1 MLHLNRIF
9 PDVMNRFIVVVL
21 FFFCF
26 QASAQNLRPNR
37 QLMPND
43 SDLAIQYYQDGDYE
57 KAAVLFEKIFASPN
71 NEGYFDIY
79 FNTLLKLKK
88 YDVAEK
94 IVKKQIK
101 QSSQTEIYEIALGK
115 LYQEKG
121 DVNAASKIFNGIIN
135 KLSGDEFK
143 IRMLANNFYRFENY
157 DYAIQTFKQGR
168 KIINNDKAFAF
179 ELLNIYRFKK
189 DKPMLMQEYLDIL
202 PSTPQLLP
210 QAEAVL
216 SMIFEDKTD
225 YQTFQAGILKKIQK
239 EPDAEVYIQL
249 LTWNYIQQQEYDM
262 ALRQLI
268 AFDKRTK
275 ADGGTLFN
283 AIYTFVD
290 NGAYETAIKAYEY
303 LLTKGK
309 ENQYYLQSKIEMLN
323 TKYNIQTKGKYNI
336 ADLDLL
342 AKDYQ
347 VLIDEN
353 GKNKTTLFAIKKWA
367 TLQAYYLNQP
377 AKAETALEDAIKM
390 PGVNTL
396 EIGQLKLDL
405 GDIYIL
411 TNQPWEAF
419 LVYEQVSKQFEGQP
433 VGNEARFRSAKLSFY
448 QGNFEYSN
456 GQCQVLKAA
465 TSQLIANDALNLS
478 LLISD
483 NTQSSSDSSALKMYA
498 DAEMLLFRNL
508 PAQSVKK
515 LDSIAIAYPQ
525 NSLAD
530 AIMMSKAKIFI
541 KSDDYQKATEIL
553 KNITIEFKDGIWT
566 DDALF
571 TLADLYEKKLNDIAQ
586 AKIYFQQL
594 ITDYPGS
601 MFSAEARKRFRNLR
615 GDGI

>member
-1 MLHLNRIF
+1 
-9 PDVMNRFIVVVL
+9 MNRL
-21 FFFCF
+21 FFIIFLLLSLG
-26 QASAQNLRPNR
+26 ANAQIFRPN
-37 QLMPND
+37 QQIAPD
-43 SDLAIQYYQDGDYE
+43 ESSLAIQYYQDGDYE
-57 KAAVLFEKIFASPN
+57 KAVVLLEKLYAIPN
-71 NEGYFDIY
+71 NEAYFDIY
-79 FNTLLKLKK
+79 FNTLLKLKR

-94 IVKKQIK
+94 VVKREIK
-101 QSSQTEIYEIALGK
+101 KNPQNDIYPIALGK

-121 DVNAASKIFNGIIN
+121 DTQNSNKIFSEVIS
-135 KLSGDEFK
+135 KLPKDEFK
-143 IRMLANNFYRFENY
+143 IRNLANSFYRFENY
-157 DYAIQTFKQGR
+157 EFAVQTFKQGR
-168 KIINNDKAFAF
+168 KLLGNDQLFAF

-189 DKPMLMQEYLDIL
+189 DKPMLMQEYLDAL
-202 PSTPQLLP
+202 GTMPQLLP

-216 SMIFEDKTD
+216 ASIFEDKND
-225 YQTFQAGILKKIQK
+225 YQTFQAAILRKVQK
-239 EPDAEVYIQL
+239 EPDAEIYIQL
-249 LTWNYIQQQEYDM
+249 LTWNYIQQQEFDM

-268 AFDKRTK
+268 AYDKRTK

-290 NGAYETAIKAYEY
+290 NGAYETAIKAYDY

-309 ENQYYLQSKIEMLN
+309 DNQYYLPSKIEMLN
-323 TKYNIQTKGKYNI
+323 TKYNLRTNGKYTV

-347 VLIDEN
+347 ALLSEN
-353 GKNKTTLFAIKKWA
+353 GKNRNTLFAIKKLA
-367 TLQAYYLNQP
+367 NLQAYYLNQP
-377 AKAETALEDAIKM
+377 GSAEKELEEAIKM
-390 PGVNTL
+390 PGISDQDL
-396 EIGQLKLDL
+396 GQLKLDL

-448 QGNFEYSN
+448 QGNFDYSN
-456 GQCQVLKAA
+456 GQCLVLKAA

-478 LLISD
+478 LLIND
-483 NTQSSSDSSALKMYA
+483 NIQTPADSNALKMYA

-508 PAQSVKK
+508 PERAVKK
-515 LDSIAIAYPQ
+515 MDSIAIAFPQ
-525 NSLAD
+525 NSLTD

-541 KSDDYQKATEIL
+541 KANDFQKAADIL
-553 KNITIEFKDGIWT
+553 KKVTEDFKDGIWT

-571 TLADLYEKKLNDIAQ
+571 TLGDLYEKKLNDIAQ
-586 AKIYFQQL
+586 AKIYFQKL

-615 GDGI
+615 GDGV

>member
-1 MLHLNRIF
+1 
-9 PDVMNRFIVVVL
+9 MNRL
-21 FFFCF
+21 FFAILLFVCTGVN
-26 QASAQNLRPNR
+26 AQIFRPN
-37 QLMPND
+37 QQVATD
-43 SDLAIQYYQDGDYE
+43 ESALAVQYYQDGDYE
-57 KAAVLFEKIFASPN
+57 KAIVLLEKLFAKPN
-71 NEGYFDIY
+71 NEGYFDLY
-79 FNTLLKLKK
+79 FNSLIKLKK
-88 YDVAEK
+88 YDIAEK
-94 IVKKQIK
+94 IVKKEIK
-101 QSSQTEIYEIALGK
+101 QNPQNDIYPIALGK
-115 LYQEKG
+115 LHQEKG
-121 DVNAASKIFNGIIN
+121 DVQNANKIFSDVIN
-135 KLSGDEFK
+135 KLPKDEFK
-143 IRMLANNFYRFENY
+143 IRMLANSFYRFENY
-157 DYAIQTFKQGR
+157 DFAIQTFKQGR
-168 KIINNDKAFAF
+168 KLLDNNQAFAF

-189 DKPMLMQEYLDIL
+189 DKPMLMQEYLDVL
-202 PSTPQLLP
+202 GAMPQLLN

-216 SMIFEDKTD
+216 STIFEDKTD
-225 YQTFQAGILKKIQK
+225 YQTFQTGILKKIQK
-239 EPDAEVYIQL
+239 EPDAEIYIQL

-303 LLTKGK
+303 LQTKGK
-309 ENQYYLQSKIEMLN
+309 ENQYYLPSKIELLN
-323 TKYNIQTKGKYNI
+323 TKYNLQTAGKYNV
-336 ADLDLL
+336 ANLDLL

-353 GKNKTTLFAIKKWA
+353 GKNKNTLFAIKRLA
-367 TLQAYYLNQP
+367 ILEAYYLNQ
-377 AKAETALEDAIKM
+377 ASKAEKRLEEALQI
-390 PGVNTL
+390 PGINSSDV
-396 EIGQLKLDL
+396 GQLKLDL

-433 VGNEARFRSAKLSFY
+433 IGNEARFRSAKLSFY

-456 GQCQVLKAA
+456 SQCLVLKAA

-478 LLISD
+478 LLITD
-483 NTQSSSDSSALKMYA
+483 NIQIPADSNALKMYA

-508 PAQSVKK
+508 PVQAVKK

-525 NSLAD
+525 NSLDD
-530 AIMMSKAKIFI
+530 AVMMSKARVFI
-541 KSDDYQKATEIL
+541 KSSEFQQAADIL
-553 KNITIEFKDGIWT
+553 KKVTEDFKDGIWT

-571 TLADLYEKKLNDIAQ
+571 TLADLYEKKLNDIVQ
-586 AKIYFQQL
+586 AKIYFQKL

-615 GDGI
+615 GDGV

>member
-1 MLHLNRIF
+1 
-9 PDVMNRFIVVVL
+9 MNRLLFIIFL
-21 FFFCF
+21 LLTLG
-26 QASAQNLRPNR
+26 ADAQIFRPN
-37 QLMPND
+37 QQVAPD
-43 SDLAIQYYQDGDYE
+43 ESTLAIQYYQDGDYE
-57 KAAVLFEKIFASPN
+57 KAVVLLEKLYAIPN
-71 NEGYFDIY
+71 NEAYFDIY
-79 FNTLLKLKK
+79 FNTLVKLKR

-94 IVKKQIK
+94 LVKKEIK
-101 QSSQTEIYEIALGK
+101 KNPQGDLYPIALGK

-121 DVNAASKIFNGIIN
+121 DVQAANKIFTDVIS
-135 KLSGDEFK
+135 KLPKDEFK
-143 IRMLANNFYRFENY
+143 IRNLANSFYRFENY
-157 DYAIQTFKQGR
+157 EFAVQTFKQGR
-168 KIINNDKAFAF
+168 KLLGNDQMFAF

-189 DKPMLMQEYLDIL
+189 DKPMLMQEYLDAMG
-202 PSTPQLLP
+202 TMPQLLP

-216 SMIFEDKTD
+216 TSIFEDKND
-225 YQTFQAGILKKIQK
+225 YQTFQAAILKKIQK
-239 EPDAEVYIQL
+239 EPDAEIYIQL
-249 LTWNYIQQQEYDM
+249 LTWNYIQQQEFDM

-290 NGAYETAIKAYEY
+290 NGAYETAIKAYDY

-309 ENQYYLQSKIEMLN
+309 DNQYYLPSKIEMLN
-323 TKYNIQTKGKYNI
+323 TKYNLRTNGKYAV

-347 VLIDEN
+347 ALLEEN
-353 GKNKTTLFAIKKWA
+353 GKNRNTLFAIKKLA
-367 TLQAYYLNQP
+367 NLQAYYLNQP
-377 AKAETALEDAIKM
+377 GSAEKELEEAIKM
-390 PGVNTL
+390 PGVNDQ
-396 EIGQLKLDL
+396 EIGQMKLDL

-456 GQCQVLKAA
+456 GQCLVLKAA

-478 LLISD
+478 LLIND
-483 NTQSSSDSSALKMYA
+483 NIQTPADSNALKMYA

-508 PAQSVKK
+508 PERAVKK
-515 LDSIAIAYPQ
+515 MDSIAIAFPQ

-530 AIMMSKAKIFI
+530 AIMMSKARIFI
-541 KSDDYQKATEIL
+541 KANDFQKAADIL
-553 KNITIEFKDGIWT
+553 KKVTEDFKDGIWT

-571 TLADLYEKKLNDIAQ
+571 TLGDLYEKKLNDIAQ
-586 AKIYFQQL
+586 AKIYFQRL

-601 MFSAEARKRFRNLR
+601 MFSGEARKRFRNLR
-615 GDGI
+615 GDGV

>member
-1 MLHLNRIF
+1 
-9 PDVMNRFIVVVL
+9 MNRLLFIIFL
-21 FFFCF
+21 LLTFG
-26 QASAQNLRPNR
+26 ADAQIFRPN
-37 QLMPND
+37 QQVAPD
-43 SDLAIQYYQDGDYE
+43 ESTLAIQYYQDGDYE
-57 KAAVLFEKIFASPN
+57 KAVVLLEKLYSIPD
-71 NEGYFDIY
+71 NEAYFDIY
-79 FNTLLKLKK
+79 FNTLVKLKR

-94 IVKKQIK
+94 LVKKEIRK
-101 QSSQTEIYEIALGK
+101 SPQSDLYPIALGK

-121 DVNAASKIFNGIIN
+121 DVQAAN
-135 KLSGDEFK
+135 KMFTEVIGKLPKDEFK
-143 IRMLANNFYRFENY
+143 IRNLANSFYRFENY
-157 DYAIQTFKQGR
+157 DFAVQTFKQGR
-168 KIINNDKAFAF
+168 KLLGNDQLFAF

-189 DKPMLMQEYLDIL
+189 DKPMLMQEYLDAMG
-202 PSTPQLLP
+202 TMPQLLP

-216 SMIFEDKTD
+216 ASIFEDKND
-225 YQTFQAGILKKIQK
+225 YQTFQAAILKKIQK
-239 EPDAEVYIQL
+239 EPDAEIYIQL
-249 LTWNYIQQQEYDM
+249 LTWNYIQQQEFDM

-290 NGAYETAIKAYEY
+290 NGAYETAIKAYDY

-309 ENQYYLQSKIEMLN
+309 DNQYYLPSKIEMLN
-323 TKYNIQTKGKYNI
+323 TKYNLRTNGKYTI

-347 VLIDEN
+347 ALLEEN
-353 GKNKTTLFAIKKWA
+353 GKNRNTLFAIKKLA
-367 TLQAYYLNQP
+367 NLQAYYLNQP
-377 AKAETALEDAIKM
+377 SNAEKELEEAIKM
-390 PGVNTL
+390 PGINDQEL
-396 EIGQLKLDL
+396 GQLKLDL

-456 GQCQVLKAA
+456 GQCLVLKAA

-478 LLISD
+478 LLIND
-483 NTQSSSDSSALKMYA
+483 NIQTPADSNALKMYA

-508 PAQSVKK
+508 PERAVKK
-515 LDSIAIAYPQ
+515 MDSIAIAFPQ
-525 NSLAD
+525 NSLTD
-530 AIMMSKAKIFI
+530 AIMMSKARIFI
-541 KSDDYQKATEIL
+541 KANDIQKAADIL
-553 KNITIEFKDGIWT
+553 KKVTEDFKDGIWT

-571 TLADLYEKKLNDIAQ
+571 TLGDLYEKKLNDIAQ
-586 AKIYFQQL
+586 AKIYFQKL

-615 GDGI
+615 GDGV

>member
-1 MLHLNRIF
+1 
-9 PDVMNRFIVVVL
+9 MNRLLFIIFL
-21 FFFCF
+21 FL
-26 QASAQNLRPNR
+26 SLGVNAQIFRPN
-37 QLMPND
+37 QQIAPD
-43 SDLAIQYYQDGDYE
+43 ESSLAIQYYNDGDYE
-57 KAAVLFEKIFASPN
+57 KAVVLLEKLYAIPN
-71 NEGYFDIY
+71 NEAYFDIY
-79 FNTLLKLKK
+79 FNTLVKLKR

-94 IVKKQIK
+94 VVKREIK
-101 QSSQTEIYEIALGK
+101 KNPQGDVYPIALGK

-121 DVNAASKIFNGIIN
+121 DVQAANKIFTDVIN
-135 KLSGDEFK
+135 KLPKDEFK
-143 IRMLANNFYRFENY
+143 IRNLANSFYRFENY
-157 DYAIQTFKQGR
+157 EFAVQTFKQGR
-168 KIINNDKAFAF
+168 KLLGNDQLFVF

-189 DKPMLMQEYLDIL
+189 DKAMLMQEYLDAMG
-202 PSTPQLLP
+202 TMPQLLP

-216 SMIFEDKTD
+216 ASIFEDKND
-225 YQTFQAGILKKIQK
+225 YQTFQTAILKKIQK
-239 EPDAEVYIQL
+239 EPDAEIYIQL
-249 LTWNYIQQQEYDM
+249 LTWNYIQQQEFDM

-268 AFDKRTK
+268 AYDKRTK

-290 NGAYETAIKAYEY
+290 NGAYETAIKAYDY

-309 ENQYYLQSKIEMLN
+309 DNQYYLPSKIEMLN
-323 TKYNIQTKGKYNI
+323 TKYNLRTNGKYTV

-347 VLIDEN
+347 ALLDEN
-353 GKNKTTLFAIKKWA
+353 GKNRNTLFAIKKLA
-367 TLQAYYLNQP
+367 NLQAYYLNQP
-377 AKAETALEDAIKM
+377 SSAEKELEEAIKM
-390 PGVNTL
+390 PGINDQEL
-396 EIGQLKLDL
+396 GQLKLDL

-456 GQCQVLKAA
+456 GQCLVLKAA

-478 LLISD
+478 LLIND
-483 NTQSSSDSSALKMYA
+483 NIQTPADSNALKMYA

-508 PAQSVKK
+508 PERAVKK
-515 LDSIAIAYPQ
+515 MDSIAIAFPQ
-525 NSLAD
+525 NSLTD
-530 AIMMSKAKIFI
+530 AIMMSKARIFI
-541 KSDDYQKATEIL
+541 KANDFQKAADIL
-553 KNITIEFKDGIWT
+553 KKVTEDFKDGIWT

-571 TLADLYEKKLNDIAQ
+571 TLGDLYEKKLNDITQ
-586 AKIYFQQL
+586 AKIYFQKL

-615 GDGI
+615 GDGV

>member
-1 MLHLNRIF
+1 MKRIIFIIMLFFYCSANAQSLR
-9 PDVMNRFIVVVL
+9 MNRNI
-21 FFFCF
+21 
-26 QASAQNLRPNR
+26 APDESA
-37 QLMPND
+37 
-43 SDLAIQYYQDGDYE
+43 LAIQYYQEGDYE
-57 KAAVLFEKIFASPN
+57 KAAVLFEKLFSSPN
-71 NEGYFDIY
+71 NDGYFDIY
-79 FNTLLKLKK
+79 FSTLLKLKK

-101 QSSQTEIYEIALGK
+101 LSPQPEMYSIALGK

-121 DVNAASKIFNGIIN
+121 DAPAANKIFNEVIG
-135 KLSGDEFK
+135 KLPKDEFA
-143 IRMLANNFYRFENY
+143 IRMLANSFYRFENY

-168 KIINNDKAFAF
+168 KLMGDEKAFTF

-225 YQTFQAGILKKIQK
+225 YQTFQAGILKKIQRA
-239 EPDAEVYIQL
+239 PDTEIYIQL

-290 NGAYETAIKAYEY
+290 NGAYETAVKAYEY
-303 LLTKGK
+303 LITKGK
-309 ENQYYLQSKIEMLN
+309 ENQYYLPAKIEMLN
-323 TKYNIQTKGKYNI
+323 TKYSIQTKGKYNR

-347 VLIDEN
+347 VLLDES
-353 GKNKTTLFAIKKWA
+353 GKNKNTLFAIKKLA
-367 TLQAYYLNQP
+367 NLQAYYLNQAP
-377 AKAETALEDAIKM
+377 MAEKGLEEALEI
-390 PGVNTL
+390 PGINVAD
-396 EIGQLKLDL
+396 IGQLKLDL

-411 TNQPWEAF
+411 TKQPWEAF

-433 VGNEARFRSAKLSFY
+433 IGNEARYRSAKLSFY
-448 QGNFEYSN
+448 QGNFDYSN
-456 GQCQVLKAA
+456 GQCLILKTA

-478 LLISD
+478 LLITD
-483 NTQSSSDSSALKMYA
+483 NTQTPTDSSALKMYA
-498 DAEMLLFRNL
+498 DAEMLVFRNL
-508 PAQSVKK
+508 PDQAVKK
-515 LDSIAIAYPQ
+515 LDSISISYPQ

-530 AIMMSKAKIFI
+530 AIMMSKAKILI
-541 KSDDYQKATEIL
+541 KSEDFLNAAVIL
-553 KNITIEFKDGIWT
+553 KKMTDDFKDGIWT

-571 TLADLYEKKLNDIAQ
+571 TLADLYEKKLNDVAQ
-586 AKIYFQQL
+586 AKMYFQKL

-615 GDGI
+615 GDGV

>member
-1 MLHLNRIF
+1 MKRNIF
-9 PDVMNRFIVVVL
+9 IIIL
-21 FFFCF
+21 FFCIS
-26 QASAQNLRPNR
+26 ANAQNLRQNR
-37 QLMPND
+37 QIIPD
-43 SDLAIQYYQDGDYE
+43 ESSLAIQYYQEGDYE
-57 KAAVLFEKIFASPN
+57 KAAVIFEKLFQSPN

-101 QSSQTEIYEIALGK
+101 QSPQSEMYSIALGK

-121 DVNAASKIFNGIIN
+121 DASAANKIFTDVIA
-135 KLSGDEFK
+135 KMPKDEFK
-143 IRMLANNFYRFENY
+143 IRMLANSFYRFENY
-157 DYAIQTFKQGR
+157 EYAIQTFKQGR
-168 KIINNDKAFAF
+168 KLMNDEKAFAY

-202 PSTPQLLP
+202 PTNPQLLP

-216 SMIFEDKTD
+216 AMLFEDKSD
-225 YQTFQAGILKKIQK
+225 YQTFQAGILKKVQK
-239 EPDAEVYIQL
+239 EPDAEIYIQL

-309 ENQYYLQSKIEMLN
+309 ENQYYLPAKIEMLN
-323 TKYNIQTKGKYNI
+323 TKYSIQTKGKYDAAN
-336 ADLDLL
+336 LDLL

-347 VLIDEN
+347 ILLDEN
-353 GKNKTTLFAIKKWA
+353 GKNKNTLFAIKKLA
-367 TLQAYYLNQP
+367 TLQSYYLKQP
-377 AKAETALEDAIKM
+377 EKAEVALEDAIKL
-390 PGVNTL
+390 PGISAV
-396 EIGQLKLDL
+396 EVGQLKLDL

-419 LVYEQVSKQFEGQP
+419 LVYEQVSKQFEGQAI
-433 VGNEARFRSAKLSFY
+433 GNEARYRSAKLSFY

-456 GQCQVLKAA
+456 SQCLVLKAA

-483 NTQSSSDSSALKMYA
+483 NIQTPIDSNALKMYA
-498 DAEMLLFRNL
+498 DAEMLIFRNL
-508 PAQSVKK
+508 PQQAIKK
-515 LDSIAIAYPQ
+515 LDSILVKYPQ
-525 NSLAD
+525 NGLGD
-530 AIMMSKAKIFI
+530 AILMSKAKILI
-541 KSDDYQKATEIL
+541 KADDYAEAAVIL
-553 KNITIEFKDGIWT
+553 KKVTDDFKDGIWT

-571 TLADLYEKKLNDIAQ
+571 TLADLYEKKLNNIAE
-586 AKIYFQQL
+586 AKIYFQKL

-615 GDGI
+615 GDGV

>member
-1 MLHLNRIF
+1 
-9 PDVMNRFIVVVL
+9 MNRL
-21 FFFCF
+21 FFIIFLF
-26 QASAQNLRPNR
+26 LSLGVNAQIFRPN
-37 QLMPND
+37 QQIAPD
-43 SDLAIQYYQDGDYE
+43 ESSLAIQYYQDGEYE
-57 KAAVLFEKIFASPN
+57 KAVVLLEKKLYAIPN
-71 NEGYFDIY
+71 NDAYFDIY
-79 FNTLLKLKK
+79 FNALLKLKR

-94 IVKKQIK
+94 VVKREIK
-101 QSSQTEIYEIALGK
+101 KNPQNETYPIALGK

-121 DVNAASKIFNGIIN
+121 DVQAANKIFNEVIA
-135 KLSGDEFK
+135 KLPKEEFR
-143 IRMLANNFYRFENY
+143 IRNLANSFYRFENY
-157 DYAIQTFKQGR
+157 DFAVQTFKQGR
-168 KIINNDKAFAF
+168 KLLGNDQAFTF

-189 DKPMLMQEYLDIL
+189 DKPMLMQEYLDAMA
-202 PSTPQLLP
+202 TMPQLLP

-216 SMIFEDKTD
+216 SSVFEDKND
-225 YQTFQAGILKKIQK
+225 YQTFQAAILKKIQK
-239 EPDAEVYIQL
+239 EPDARIYIQL
-249 LTWNYIQQQEYDM
+249 LTWNYIQQQEFDM

-268 AFDKRTK
+268 AYDKRTK
-275 ADGGTLFN
+275 ADGATLFN

-290 NGAYETAIKAYEY
+290 NGAYETAIKAYDY

-309 ENQYYLQSKIEMLN
+309 DNQYYLPSKIEMLN
-323 TKYNIQTKGKYNI
+323 TRYNLRTSGKYTV

-347 VLIDEN
+347 ALLSEN
-353 GKNKTTLFAIKKWA
+353 GKNRNTLFAIKKLA
-367 TLQAYYLNQP
+367 NLQAYYLNQP
-377 AKAETALEDAIKM
+377 GSAEKELEEAIKM
-390 PGVNTL
+390 PGINDQDL
-396 EIGQLKLDL
+396 GQLKLDL

-456 GQCQVLKAA
+456 GQCLVLKAA

-483 NTQSSSDSSALKMYA
+483 NIQTPADSNALKMYA

-508 PAQSVKK
+508 PEKAVKK
-515 LDSIAIAYPQ
+515 MDSIAITYPQ

-530 AIMMSKAKIFI
+530 AIMMSKARIFI
-541 KSDDYQKATEIL
+541 KANDFQKAADIL
-553 KNITIEFKDGIWT
+553 KKVTEEFKDGIWT

-571 TLADLYEKKLNDIAQ
+571 TLGDLYEKKLNDIAL
-586 AKIYFQQL
+586 AKIYFQKL

-615 GDGI
+615 GDGV

>member
-1 MLHLNRIF
+1 MTRLILLLIMLYF
-9 PDVMNRFIVVVL
+9 GS
-21 FFFCF
+21 
-26 QASAQNLRPNR
+26 ASAQNLRMNR
-37 QLMPND
+37 QITSDD
-43 SDLAIQYYQDGDYE
+43 SALAIQYYQEGDYE
-57 KAAVLFEKIFASPN
+57 KAAVIFEKLFSGAN

-79 FNTLLKLKK
+79 FNTLIKLKK

-101 QSSQTEIYEIALGK
+101 QSTQPELYSIALGK

-121 DVNAASKIFNGIIN
+121 DAPAANKIFTEVIS
-135 KLSGDEFK
+135 KLPKDEFK

-168 KIINNDKAFAF
+168 KLMNNDNAFAF

-210 QAEAVL
+210 QAEAIL
-216 SMIFEDKTD
+216 SMLFEDKND
-225 YQTFQAGILKKIQK
+225 YQTFQAGILRKIQK
-239 EPDAEVYIQL
+239 EPDVEIYIQL

-268 AFDKRTK
+268 AYDKRTK
-275 ADGGTLFN
+275 ADGSTLFN
-283 AIYTFVD
+283 ATHTFVD
-290 NGAYETAIKAYEY
+290 NGAYETAIKSYEY

-309 ENQYYLQSKIEMLN
+309 ENQYYLPSKIELLN
-323 TKYNIQTKGKYNI
+323 TKYNIQTKGKYKT

-347 VLIDEN
+347 ILLDEN
-353 GKNKTTLFAIKKWA
+353 GKNKNTLFAMKKWA

-377 AKAETALEDAIKM
+377 AKAEAVLEEAIKL
-390 PGVNTL
+390 PGISTT

-411 TNQPWEAF
+411 TAQQWEAF
-419 LVYEQVSKQFEGQP
+419 LVYEQVSKQFEGQAI
-433 VGNEARFRSAKLSFY
+433 GNEARYRSAKLSFY

-456 GQCQVLKAA
+456 GQCLVLKAA
-465 TSQLIANDALNLS
+465 TSQLIANDALNLG
-478 LLISD
+478 LLITD
-483 NTQSSSDSSALKMYA
+483 NIQTPTDSSALKMYA

-508 PAQSVKK
+508 PEKSIKK
-515 LDSIAIAYPQ
+515 LDSISIAYPN

-530 AIMMSKAKIFI
+530 AILMTKAKIFI
-541 KSDDYQKATEIL
+541 AADDNQKAADIL
-553 KNITIEFKDGIWT
+553 KKITEDFKDGIWT

-586 AKIYFQQL
+586 AKIYFQKL
-594 ITDYPGS
+594 ITEYPGS
-601 MFSAEARKRFRNLR
+601 MYSAEARKRFRNLR
-615 GDGI
+615 GDGV

>member
-1 MLHLNRIF
+1 
-9 PDVMNRFIVVVL
+9 MNRFITIVFL
-21 FFFCF
+21 FLCF
-26 QASAQNLRPNR
+26 QVNAQNFKRNG
-37 QLMPND
+37 QLAPD
-43 SDLAIQYYQDGDYE
+43 DGDLAIQYYQDGDYE
-57 KAAVLFEKIFASPN
+57 KAAVILEKLFAVPN

-88 YDVAEK
+88 YDAAEK
-94 IVKKQIK
+94 IIKRQIK
-101 QSSQTEIYEIALGK
+101 QSPQTEIYEIALGK
-115 LYQEKG
+115 LFQEKG
-121 DVNAASKIFNGIIN
+121 DVSAANKIFNETIG
-135 KLSGDEFK
+135 KLPKDEFR

-157 DYAIQTFKQGR
+157 EYAIQTFKQGR
-168 KIINNDKAFAF
+168 RLLGDDKAFAF

-189 DKPMLMQEYLDIL
+189 DKAMLMQEYLDIL
-202 PSTPQLLP
+202 PSNPRLLP

-216 SMIFEDKTD
+216 STIFEDKAD
-225 YQTFQAGILKKIQK
+225 YQAFQTGILRKIQK
-239 EPDAEVYIQL
+239 EPDAEIYIQL
-249 LTWNYIQQQEYDM
+249 LTWNYIQQQEYEM

-275 ADGGTLFN
+275 ADGETLFN

-309 ENQYYLQSKIEMLN
+309 ENKYYLPAKIEMLN
-323 TKYNIQTKGKYNI
+323 TKYSIQTKGKYNP

-347 VLIDEN
+347 VLLDEN
-353 GKNKTTLFAIKKWA
+353 GKNKNTLFAIKKWA
-367 TLQAYYLNQP
+367 NLQAYYLKQP

-390 PGVNTL
+390 PGLSATEV
-396 EIGQLKLDL
+396 GQLKLDL

-419 LVYEQVSKQFEGQP
+419 LVFEQVSKQFEGQP
-433 VGNEARFRSAKLSFY
+433 IGNEARFRSAKLSFY

-456 GQCQVLKAA
+456 SQCLVLKAA

-483 NTQSSSDSSALKMYA
+483 NIQTPTDSSALKMYA

-508 PAQSVKK
+508 PEQSIKK
-515 LDSIAIAYPQ
+515 LDSIAVAYPE
-525 NSLAD
+525 NSLSD
-530 AIMMSKAKIFI
+530 AILMSKAKIFI
-541 KSDDYQKATEIL
+541 KSEEFQKAADMY
-553 KNITIEFKDGIWT
+553 KNVVEAFKDGIWT

-571 TLADLYEKKLNDIAQ
+571 TLGDLYEKKLNDVPQ
-586 AKIYFQQL
+586 AKIYFQKL